1 MRLIV
6 GGLGVA
12 LDLRVLMVVLIDVG
26 LLLLGVQDGDALT
39 KLSVVCSAFVNSSQ
53 FGNVSFGK

>member
-39 KLSVVCSAFVNSSQ
+39 ELSVVCPVFVNSSQ